1 MVEEELQLELKVES
15 FRIQMIKLAEE
26 NGSLI
31 DGKVIEI
38 SQQLDT
44 LLVRLQRMKIQCLC

>member
-15 FRIQMIKLAEE
+15 FRIQMIELAAEK
-26 NGSLI
+26 GSLI

-44 LLVRLQRMKIQCLC
+44 LLVRLQRMKTQCLC